1 MSYVYP
7 PAGSIASR
15 IALCL
20 LVVVGQSLTL
30 FPMWFVWYISY
41 YMAASCAGVAAA
53 AVVTVV
59 VLLAL
64 VVVTY
69 PIVILS
75 ALIVE
80 RLARTPTFFS
90 PSFIARRTSVG
101 LLVGFC
107 VAGVLL
113 LALGSLPPDFIPPE
127 RTPAGFVI
135 NNAIVAVF
143 FVVIISSSVG
153 STWMASKR
161 HVDSLGS

>member
-30 FPMWFVWYISY
+30 FPLWVVWYISY
-41 YMAASCAGVAAA
+41 YLVASCAGIAAT

-59 VLLAL
+59 VLLSL
-64 VVVTY
+64 VAVTY
-69 PIVILS
+69 PIVIV
-75 ALIVE
+75 ATLIVE

-90 PSFIARRTSVG
+90 PSLIAQRTSLG
-101 LLVGFC
+101 LFVGFC

-113 LALGSLPPDFIPPE
+113 LGLEALPPDFIPPE
-127 RTPAGFVI
+127 KTPAGFVI
-135 NNAIVAVF
+135 NNLIVAVF

-161 HVDSLGS
+161 HVDSL